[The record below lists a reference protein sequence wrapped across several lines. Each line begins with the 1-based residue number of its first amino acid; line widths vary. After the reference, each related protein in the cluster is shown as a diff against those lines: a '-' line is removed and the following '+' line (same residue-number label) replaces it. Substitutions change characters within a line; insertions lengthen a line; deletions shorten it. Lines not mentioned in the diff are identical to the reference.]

1 MVGRDPVEPDGLQ
14 FLLPLVILIMIM
26 IMIML
31 L

>member
-26 IMIML
+26 IML